1 MTTNTTEDQPM
12 TKDAAMTRFKA
23 LVTRY
28 GVQWTAAV
36 PREAYAQLAE
46 CNRVLSVRYRREA
59 LGLHPWPS
67 KARTKP

>member
-1 MTTNTTEDQPM
+1 MTTLTEVRPM
-12 TKDAAMTRFKA
+12 SKDAAMTKFKA
-23 LVTRY
+23 LVSRY

-46 CNRVLSVRYRREA
+46 CNRVLSVHDRREA
-59 LGLHPWPS
+59 LGLHPCPS